1 MQLEPFFD
9 LHVATLAPGEAPPR
23 DAHVAR
29 IEDPPRREV
38 ERRAAEGWFYKP
50 CYVTYVLRVPESL
63 DAYIRECFRSGTR
76 NKPRKLLRDVPRR
89 YRCVVEESGRRVEE
103 FVALYRRTI
112 VARPRGRD
120 RLSEHEGGFGPGWI
134 GYYVTSGE
142 AMVAGIL
149 VHRMHRHLSVAYGAF
164 DPAHRELDLEHF
176 LIMQAIERCAQEGV
190 PTLSLG
196 MDTNRYGHHLPLGL
210 PAYKLRIG
218 FTPLA
223 YEPAGRELF
232 KPLRFDAFEE
242 GLFFYSYEGAGIVG
256 NLFTRGEPDLRPFR
270 HHNAPAVR
278 TWRIGQNG
286 QTILSLFEE

>member
-1 MQLEPFFD
+1 MELEQFFD
-9 LHVATLAPGEAPPR
+9 LKVATLAPGESPPG
-23 DAHVAR
+23 DADVVR
-29 IEDPPRREV
+29 VEDPPRREV
-38 ERRAAEGWFYKP
+38 ERRTAEGWFYKP
-50 CYVTYVLRVPESL
+50 CYVTYVLRVPRSVE
-63 DAYIRECFRSGTR
+63 AYVQEAFRSGTR
-76 NKPRKLLRDVPRR
+76 NKPRKLLREVPLR
-89 YRCVVEESGRRVEE
+89 YRLAVEESGVGVEE
-103 FVALYRRTI
+103 FTELYRRTI

-120 RLSEHEGGFGPGWI
+120 RVSEHEGGFGPGWI
-134 GYYVTSGE
+134 GFYLYAGG

-176 LIMQAIERCAQEGV
+176 LIMQAIAQCAREGV

-232 KPLRFDAFEE
+232 KPLRFDAFRQ
-242 GLFFYSYEGAGIVG
+242 GLFFYSFGGPGLVG
-256 NLFTRGEPDLRPFR
+256 NLFTRDEPDLRPFR
-270 HHNAPAVR
+270 HHNAPPVR
-278 TWRIGQNG
+278 TWR
-286 QTILSLFEE
+286 L